1 MVWGGMII
9 GSAAGGAAP
18 YLWGNYNAFSFS
30 SVLLTA
36 VGGLIG
42 IWIAWKLSN

>member
-9 GSAAGGAAP
+9 GSTAGAYAP
-18 YLWGNYNAFSFS
+18 YLWGNYSFFSFS
-30 SVLLTA
+30 SVIFTA